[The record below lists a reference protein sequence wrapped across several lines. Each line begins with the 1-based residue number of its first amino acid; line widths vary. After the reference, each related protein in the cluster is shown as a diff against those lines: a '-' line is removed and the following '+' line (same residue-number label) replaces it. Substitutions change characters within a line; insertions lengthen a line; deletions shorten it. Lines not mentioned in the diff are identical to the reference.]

1 MDVQALGL
9 LTLAVMIAVAT
20 ERHMLEL
27 VTPKS
32 KTCNAVT
39 LMSSLAID

>member
-9 LTLAVMIAVAT
+9 MTLAVMIAVAT

-27 VTPKS
+27 VTPEA
-32 KTCNAVT
+32 KTSNAVK
-39 LMSSLAID
+39 LMTSLAID